1 MEIPESLKNRV
12 SELRAELKRHAELYY
27 VDDSPEI
34 SDFEYDRLF
43 MELAAIEEKHPELQ
57 TADSP
62 THRIGGAP
70 REGFIKIVHS
80 EPMMSLDNALDK
92 DELRS
97 FYLKMGQ
104 ALGMDSVEVLCEP
117 KIDGLAVSLIYNNG
131 VFISGATRGDGRVGE
146 DITANLRTIKS
157 LPLTLRDSSTGRL
170 EVRGEICMDK
180 KGFAVLNAAR
190 EEAGE
195 PLFANPRNAAAG
207 SVRQLDPKVTSTR
220 KLKIYLYQIV
230 DPKRHGI
237 KSQKEM
243 LETISRLGLPVQGS
257 EHLCSSLEEVE
268 TYLDEWTEKRFKH
281 PIDTDGVVVKLND
294 IELRTILGA
303 NSKAPRW
310 AIAFK
315 FPPEEKVTRITDIE
329 ITVGR
334 TGTLTP
340 TAVLEPVHLSGT
352 VVRRAILH
360 NQDEIDRKDIRIG
373 DYVSVHKAGEI
384 IPEVIRVEKDKRPAG
399 TVPFRIPEICPVCG
413 SSAVRLIGES
423 AIKCTNRSC
432 PAQIKEGITHFASRA
447 AMDIRGLGEKIVSL
461 LVEKGI
467 VADFADLYNLNVDLL
482 VPLERMGEKSARNI
496 LEAIEESKKRPL
508 GALINALG
516 IRNVGERTANDLAE
530 KFRSLDLLSE
540 TAVNRT
546 EELETMEGIGPVIAD
561 SLRTFF
567 IEPHNSHVLLRLKK
581 AGVNMVI
588 DSPAKPRDDLP
599 WSGLKFVLTGELSNM
614 TRPEASEKIKA
625 LGGETSDSVSR
636 KTNFV
641 VTGEKPGSKL
651 LKARSLGI
659 EILEE
664 EDFIKRLSE
673 AQQ

>member
-1 MEIPESLKNRV
+1 MAVPESLKKRV

-27 VDDSPEI
+27 VQDTPEI
-34 SDFEYDRLF
+34 TDFEYDQLLR
-43 MELAAIEEKHPELQ
+43 ELAAAEENYPELL

-70 REGFIKIVHS
+70 REGFVKAEHS

-92 DELRS
+92 EELRS
-97 FYLKMGQ
+97 FYVKMAQ
-104 ALGMDSVEVLCEP
+104 ALGLESAEVLCEP
-117 KIDGLAVSLIYNNG
+117 KIDGLAVSLIYEDG
-131 VFISGATRGDGRVGE
+131 IFTSGATRGDGRVGE

-157 LPLTLRDSSTGRL
+157 LPLKLRDTVRGRL

-180 KGFAVLNAAR
+180 KGFAALNAAR

-207 SVRQLDPKVTSTR
+207 SVRQLDPKVTAAR
-220 KLKIYLYQIV
+220 KLKIYLYQAV
-230 DPKRHGI
+230 DPNRHGI

-257 EHLCSSLEEVE
+257 ERLCSSLKEVE
-268 TYLDEWTEKRFKH
+268 SYLEEWTEKRFEH

-294 IELRTILGA
+294 IAMRSMLGA
-303 NSKAPRW
+303 TSKAPKW

-315 FPPEEKVTRITDIE
+315 FPPEEKVTRIIDIE
-329 ITVGR
+329 VTVGR

-373 DYVSVHKAGEI
+373 DYVLVHKAGEI
-384 IPEVIRVEKDKRPAG
+384 IPEVIRVEKERRPEG
-399 TVPFRIPEICPVCG
+399 TAPFRIPEICPVCG
-413 SSAVRLIGES
+413 SRAVRLTGES
-423 AIKCTNRSC
+423 AIKCSNRSC
-432 PAQIKEGITHFASRA
+432 PAQIIEGISHFASRA
-447 AMDIRGLGEKIVSL
+447 AMDIRGLGDKIVAL

-467 VADFADLYNLNVDLL
+467 VSDFADLYMISTEDLI
-482 VPLERMGEKSARNI
+482 PLERMGEKSARNI
-496 LEAIEESKKRPL
+496 TEAIEKSKKRPL

-530 KFRSLDLLSE
+530 KFRSLELLSE
-540 TAVNRT
+540 IAANKTD
-546 EELETMEGIGPVIAD
+546 ELESMEGIGPVIAE
-561 SLRTFF
+561 SLRVFF
-567 IEPHNSHVLLRLKK
+567 LEPHNANVIRRLKE
-581 AGVNMVI
+581 AGVNMAIEGPV
-588 DSPAKPRDDLP
+588 KPRDDLP
-599 WSGLKFVLTGELSNM
+599 WSGLKFVLTGELSSM
-614 TRPEASEKIKA
+614 TRSEASEKIRG

-636 KTNFV
+636 KTDFV
-641 VTGEKPGSKL
+641 VTGENPGSKL

-659 EILEE
+659 EVLEE

-673 AQQ
+673 AQ

>member
-1 MEIPESLKNRV
+1 MAVPESLKKRV

-27 VDDSPEI
+27 VQDSPEI
-34 SDFEYDRLF
+34 TDFEYDQLLR
-43 MELAAIEEKHPELQ
+43 ELAAAEEKYSELR

-62 THRIGGAP
+62 THRVGGAP
-70 REGFIKIVHS
+70 REGFVKVEHS

-97 FYLKMGQ
+97 FYAKTSQ
-104 ALGMDSVEVLCEP
+104 ALGVDSVQVLCEP
-117 KIDGLAVSLIYNNG
+117 KIDGLAVSLIYEDG
-131 VFISGATRGDGRVGE
+131 VFVSGATRGDGRVGE

-157 LPLTLRDSSTGRL
+157 LPLTLRDTVRGKL

-180 KGFAVLNAAR
+180 KGFALLNAAR

-207 SVRQLDPKVTSTR
+207 SVRQLDPKVTAVR
-220 KLKIYLYQIV
+220 KLKIYLYQVV
-230 DPKRHGI
+230 DPEKHGI
-237 KSQKEM
+237 RSQKEM
-243 LETISRLGLPVQGS
+243 LETIGRLGLPVQGS
-257 EHLCSSLEEVE
+257 ERLCSTLEEVE
-268 TYLDEWTEKRFKH
+268 SYLEAWTEKRFEH
-281 PIDTDGVVVKLND
+281 PIDTDGVVVKLDD
-294 IELRTILGA
+294 IGLRAMLGA
-303 NSKAPRW
+303 TSKAPRW

-315 FPPEEKVTRITDIE
+315 FPPEEKVTRIIDIE

-373 DYVSVHKAGEI
+373 DYVLVHKAGEI
-384 IPEVIRVEKDKRPAG
+384 IPEVIKVEKERRPEG
-399 TVPFRIPEICPVCG
+399 TVPFRIPDICPVCG
-413 SSAVRLIGES
+413 SGAVRLKGE
-423 AIKCTNRSC
+423 AAVKCSNSSC
-432 PAQIKEGITHFASRA
+432 PAQIKEGISHFASRA
-447 AMDIRGLGEKIVSL
+447 AMDIRGLGEKIVAL

-467 VADFADLYNLNVDLL
+467 VSDFADLYMVRTEDLI
-482 VPLERMGEKSARNI
+482 PLERMGEKSARNI
-496 LEAIEESKKRPL
+496 TEAIEKSKNRPL

-530 KFRSLDLLSE
+530 KFRSLELLSE
-540 TAVNRT
+540 TAVSRT
-546 EELETMEGIGPVIAD
+546 DELESMEGIGPVVAE
-561 SLRTFF
+561 SLRVFF
-567 IEPHNSHVLLRLKK
+567 LEPHNDHVIRRLKE

-588 DSPAKPRDDLP
+588 ESPAKPRVDLP
-599 WSGLKFVLTGELSNM
+599 WSGLKFVLTGELSTM

-659 EILEE
+659 EVLEE

-673 AQQ
+673 AQ

>member
-1 MEIPESLKNRV
+1 MGVPESLKKRV

-27 VDDSPEI
+27 VQDTPEI
-34 SDFEYDRLF
+34 TDFEYDQLLR
-43 MELAAIEEKHPELQ
+43 ELAAAEENYPELL

-70 REGFIKIVHS
+70 REGFVKAEHS

-97 FYLKMGQ
+97 FYFKTAQ
-104 ALGMDSVEVLCEP
+104 AFGMESVEVLCEP
-117 KIDGLAVSLIYNNG
+117 KIDGLAVSLVYEDGI
-131 VFISGATRGDGRVGE
+131 FTSGATRGDGRVGE

-157 LPLTLRDSSTGRL
+157 LPLKLRDMVRGRL

-180 KGFAVLNAAR
+180 KGFAALNVAR

-207 SVRQLDPKVTSTR
+207 SVRQLDPKVTAAR
-220 KLKIYLYQIV
+220 KLKIYLYQAV
-230 DPKRHGI
+230 DPNRHGI

-257 EHLCSSLEEVE
+257 ERLCSSLKEVE
-268 TYLDEWTEKRFKH
+268 SYLEEWTEKRFEH

-294 IELRTILGA
+294 IAMRSMLGA
-303 NSKAPRW
+303 TSKAPKW

-315 FPPEEKVTRITDIE
+315 FPPEEKVTRIIDIE
-329 ITVGR
+329 VTVGR

-373 DYVSVHKAGEI
+373 DYVLVHKAGEI
-384 IPEVIRVEKDKRPAG
+384 IPEVIRVEKERRPEG
-399 TVPFRIPEICPVCG
+399 TAPFRIPEICPVCG
-413 SSAVRLIGES
+413 SRVVRLTGES
-423 AIKCTNRSC
+423 AIKCSNRSC
-432 PAQIKEGITHFASRA
+432 PAQIIEGISHFASRA
-447 AMDIRGLGEKIVSL
+447 AMDIRGLGDKIVAL

-467 VADFADLYNLNVDLL
+467 VSDFADLYMISTEDLI
-482 VPLERMGEKSARNI
+482 PLERMGEKSARNI
-496 LEAIEESKKRPL
+496 TEAIEKSKKRPL

-530 KFRSLDLLSE
+530 KFRSLELLSE
-540 TAVNRT
+540 IAANKTD
-546 EELETMEGIGPVIAD
+546 ELESMEGIGPVIAE
-561 SLRTFF
+561 SLRVFF
-567 IEPHNSHVLLRLKK
+567 LEPHNANVIRRLKE
-581 AGVNMVI
+581 AGVNMAIEGPV
-588 DSPAKPRDDLP
+588 KPRDDLP
-599 WSGLKFVLTGELSNM
+599 WSGLKFVLTGELSSM
-614 TRPEASEKIKA
+614 TRSEASEKIRG

-636 KTNFV
+636 KTDFV
-641 VTGEKPGSKL
+641 VTGENPGSKL

-659 EILEE
+659 EVLEE

-673 AQQ
+673 AQ

>member
-1 MEIPESLKNRV
+1 MAVPESLKKRV

-27 VDDSPEI
+27 VQDSPEI
-34 SDFEYDRLF
+34 TDFEYDQLLR
-43 MELAAIEEKHPELQ
+43 ELAAAEEKYSELR

-62 THRIGGAP
+62 THRVGGAP
-70 REGFIKIVHS
+70 REGFVKVEHS

-97 FYLKMGQ
+97 FYAKTSQ
-104 ALGMDSVEVLCEP
+104 ALGVDSVQVLCEP
-117 KIDGLAVSLIYNNG
+117 KIDGLAVSLIYEDG
-131 VFISGATRGDGRVGE
+131 VFVSGATRGDGRVGE

-157 LPLTLRDSSTGRL
+157 LPLILRETVSGKL

-180 KGFAVLNAAR
+180 KGFALLNAAR

-207 SVRQLDPKVTSTR
+207 SVRQLDPKVTAVR
-220 KLKIYLYQIV
+220 KLKIYLYQVV
-230 DPKRHGI
+230 DPEKHGI
-237 KSQKEM
+237 RSQKEM
-243 LETISRLGLPVQGS
+243 LETIGRLGLPVQGS
-257 EHLCSSLEEVE
+257 ERLCSTLEEVE
-268 TYLDEWTEKRFKH
+268 SYLEAWTEKRFEH
-281 PIDTDGVVVKLND
+281 PIDTDGVVVKLDD
-294 IELRTILGA
+294 IGLRAMLGA
-303 NSKAPRW
+303 TSKAPRW

-315 FPPEEKVTRITDIE
+315 FPPEEKVTRIIDIE

-373 DYVSVHKAGEI
+373 DYVLVHKAGEI
-384 IPEVIRVEKDKRPAG
+384 IPEVIRVEKERRPEG

-413 SSAVRLIGES
+413 SGAVRLSGE
-423 AIKCTNRSC
+423 AAVKCSNSTC
-432 PAQIKEGITHFASRA
+432 PAQIKEGISHFASRA
-447 AMDIRGLGEKIVSL
+447 AMDIRGLGEKIVAL

-467 VADFADLYNLNVDLL
+467 VSDFADLYSIQTEDLI
-482 VPLERMGEKSARNI
+482 PLERMGEKSARNI
-496 LEAIEESKKRPL
+496 TEAIEKSKKRPL

-530 KFRSLDLLSE
+530 KFRSLELLSE
-540 TAVNRT
+540 TAVNKT
-546 EELETMEGIGPVIAD
+546 GELESMEGIGPVIAE
-561 SLRTFF
+561 SLRVFF
-567 IEPHNSHVLLRLKK
+567 LEPHNERVIRRLKE
-581 AGVNMVI
+581 AGINMVI
-588 DSPAKPRDDLP
+588 ESPAKTREDLP
-599 WSGLKFVLTGELSNM
+599 WSGLKFVLTGELSTM

-636 KTNFV
+636 KTDFV

-651 LKARSLGI
+651 IKARSLGI
-659 EILEE
+659 EVLEE

-673 AQQ
+673 AH

>member
-1 MEIPESLKNRV
+1 MAVPESLKKRV

-27 VDDSPEI
+27 VQDSPEI
-34 SDFEYDRLF
+34 TDFEYDQLLR
-43 MELAAIEEKHPELQ
+43 ELAAAEEKYSELR

-62 THRIGGAP
+62 THRVGGAP
-70 REGFIKIVHS
+70 REGFVKVEHS

-97 FYLKMGQ
+97 FYAKTSQ
-104 ALGMDSVEVLCEP
+104 ALGVDSVQVLCEP
-117 KIDGLAVSLIYNNG
+117 KIDGLAVSLIYEDG
-131 VFISGATRGDGRVGE
+131 VFVSGATRGDGRVGE

-157 LPLTLRDSSTGRL
+157 LPLILRETVSGKL

-180 KGFAVLNAAR
+180 KGFALLNAAR

-207 SVRQLDPKVTSTR
+207 SVRQLDPKVTAVR
-220 KLKIYLYQIV
+220 KLKIYLYQVV
-230 DPKRHGI
+230 DPEKHGI
-237 KSQKEM
+237 RSQKEM
-243 LETISRLGLPVQGS
+243 LETIGRLGLPVQGS
-257 EHLCSSLEEVE
+257 ERLCSTLEEVE
-268 TYLDEWTEKRFKH
+268 SYLEAWTEKRFEH
-281 PIDTDGVVVKLND
+281 PIDTDGVVVKLDD
-294 IELRTILGA
+294 IGLRAMLGA
-303 NSKAPRW
+303 TSKAPRW

-315 FPPEEKVTRITDIE
+315 FPPEEKVTRIIDIE

-373 DYVSVHKAGEI
+373 DYVLVHKAGEI
-384 IPEVIRVEKDKRPAG
+384 IPEVIRVEKERRPEG

-413 SSAVRLIGES
+413 SGAVRLSGE
-423 AIKCTNRSC
+423 AAVKCSNSTC
-432 PAQIKEGITHFASRA
+432 PAQIKEGISHFASRA
-447 AMDIRGLGEKIVSL
+447 AMDIRGLGEKIVAL

-467 VADFADLYNLNVDLL
+467 VSDFADLYSIQAEDLI
-482 VPLERMGEKSARNI
+482 PLERMGEKSARNI
-496 LEAIEESKKRPL
+496 TEAIEKSKKRPL

-530 KFRSLDLLSE
+530 KFRSLELLSE
-540 TAVNRT
+540 TAVNKT
-546 EELETMEGIGPVIAD
+546 GELESMEGIGPVIAE
-561 SLRTFF
+561 SLRVFF
-567 IEPHNSHVLLRLKK
+567 LEPHNERVIRRLKE
-581 AGVNMVI
+581 AGINMVI
-588 DSPAKPRDDLP
+588 ESPAKTREDLP
-599 WSGLKFVLTGELSNM
+599 WSGLKFVLTGELSTM

-636 KTNFV
+636 KTDFV

-651 LKARSLGI
+651 IKARSLGI
-659 EILEE
+659 EVLEE

-673 AQQ
+673 AH

>member
-1 MEIPESLKNRV
+1 MGVPESLKKRV

-27 VDDSPEI
+27 VQDTPEI
-34 SDFEYDRLF
+34 TDFEYDQLLR
-43 MELAAIEEKHPELQ
+43 ELAAAEENYPELL

-70 REGFIKIVHS
+70 REGFVKAEHS

-92 DELRS
+92 EELRS
-97 FYLKMGQ
+97 FYVKMAQ
-104 ALGMDSVEVLCEP
+104 ALGLESAEVLCEP
-117 KIDGLAVSLIYNNG
+117 KIDGLAVSLIYEDG
-131 VFISGATRGDGRVGE
+131 IFTSGATRGDGRVGE

-157 LPLTLRDSSTGRL
+157 LPLKLRDMVRGRL

-180 KGFAVLNAAR
+180 KGFAALNAAR

-207 SVRQLDPKVTSTR
+207 SVRQLDPKVTAAR
-220 KLKIYLYQIV
+220 KLKIYLYQAV
-230 DPKRHGI
+230 DPNRHGI

-257 EHLCSSLEEVE
+257 ERLCSSLEEVE
-268 TYLDEWTEKRFKH
+268 SYLEEWTEKRFEH

-294 IELRTILGA
+294 IAMRSMLGA
-303 NSKAPRW
+303 TSKAPKW

-315 FPPEEKVTRITDIE
+315 FPPEEKVTRIIDIE
-329 ITVGR
+329 VTVGR

-373 DYVSVHKAGEI
+373 DYVLVHKAGEI
-384 IPEVIRVEKDKRPAG
+384 IPEVIRVEKERRPEG
-399 TVPFRIPEICPVCG
+399 TAPFRIPEICPVCG
-413 SSAVRLIGES
+413 SRAVRLTGES
-423 AIKCTNRSC
+423 AIKCSNRSC
-432 PAQIKEGITHFASRA
+432 PAQIIEGISHFASRA
-447 AMDIRGLGEKIVSL
+447 AMDIRGLGDKIVAL

-467 VADFADLYNLNVDLL
+467 VSDFADLYMISTEDLI
-482 VPLERMGEKSARNI
+482 PLERMGEKSARNI
-496 LEAIEESKKRPL
+496 TEAIEKSKKRPL

-530 KFRSLDLLSE
+530 KFRSLELLSE
-540 TAVNRT
+540 IAANKTD
-546 EELETMEGIGPVIAD
+546 ELESMEGIGPVIAE
-561 SLRTFF
+561 SLRVFF
-567 IEPHNSHVLLRLKK
+567 LEPHNANVIRRLKE
-581 AGVNMVI
+581 AGVNMAIEGPV
-588 DSPAKPRDDLP
+588 KPRDDLP
-599 WSGLKFVLTGELSNM
+599 WSGLKFVLTGELSSM
-614 TRPEASEKIKA
+614 TRSEASEKIRG

-636 KTNFV
+636 KTDFV
-641 VTGEKPGSKL
+641 VTGENPGSKL

-659 EILEE
+659 EVLEE

-673 AQQ
+673 AQ